1 MDDTMSFLREI
12 ERGYRADI
20 IFGLRKAINDRYY
33 GFKQADK
40 IYDLKIQ
47 EILPKK
53 KEHSRRKSGIL
64 DIFRRHPEEEEK
76 VEPDHAISDDEK
88 RAIEKGA
95 KFVRAFLRQFYS
107 SRFKLRLEEIVLIS
121 KDMYDPSKPLI
132 TPESNSTM
140 HLNFELPQLMIQV
153 FSSKNEQS
161 RADILLHLVI

>member
-1 MDDTMSFLREI
+1 MSFLREI

-20 IFGLRKAINDRYY
+20 IFGLRKAINERYY

-53 KEHSRRKSGIL
+53 KEHARRKSGIL
-64 DIFRRHPEEEEK
+64 DIFRRHSEEEEK

-88 RAIEKGA
+88 RAIERGA
-95 KFVRAFLRQFYS
+95 KFMRAFLRQFYS

-121 KDMYDPSKPLI
+121 QD
-132 TPESNSTM
+132 TM